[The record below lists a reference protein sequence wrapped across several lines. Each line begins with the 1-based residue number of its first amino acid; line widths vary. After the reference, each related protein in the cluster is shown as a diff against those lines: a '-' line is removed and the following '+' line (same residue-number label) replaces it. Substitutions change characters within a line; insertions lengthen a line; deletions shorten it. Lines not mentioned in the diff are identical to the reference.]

1 MFLKHLNVYALN
13 FLLSLELPKGFQIT
27 YFDVF
32 KMQTKIHINIANEI
46 WESYIYVF
54 KALHIQNPQLKTTSS
69 HLNLG
74 YVSWHESI
82 TLQLPWLQKT
92 LFT

>member
-1 MFLKHLNVYALN
+1 
-13 FLLSLELPKGFQIT
+13 
-27 YFDVF
+27 
-32 KMQTKIHINIANEI
+32 MQTKIHINIANEI

-54 KALHIQNPQLKTTSS
+54 KAPHFQNPQFKTTF

-82 TLQLPWLQKT
+82 TL
-92 LFT
+92 